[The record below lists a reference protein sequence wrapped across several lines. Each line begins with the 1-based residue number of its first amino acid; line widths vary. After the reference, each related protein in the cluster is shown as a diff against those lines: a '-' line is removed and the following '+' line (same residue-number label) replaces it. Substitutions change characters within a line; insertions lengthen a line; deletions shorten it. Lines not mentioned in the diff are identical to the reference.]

1 MNGSRFIATIQNGKE
16 TQAMR
21 KASETRTT
29 MKRTILTALI
39 LAAALILTQGNGVA
53 RAASAAGIDADVDA
67 ALMKLYEAQPAAK
80 MLADKA
86 VAILVFP
93 NMVKAGF
100 LVGAQYGEG
109 ALLKKGKTVGY
120 YNSVAASYG
129 LQAGVQSFGYVLF
142 LMTNSAVHYL
152 NRSGGWEIGV
162 GPSIVVADE
171 GIART
176 LTSTTLKSDVYA
188 FIFDQK
194 GLMAG
199 LGLQGSKITKISK

>member
-1 MNGSRFIATIQNGKE
+1 MLAMIQNGKK

-21 KASETRTT
+21 KATETRTT
-29 MKRTILTALI
+29 MKRTILTALV
-39 LAAALILTQGNGVA
+39 LAAVLVLTLGNGVA

-67 ALMKLYEAQPAAK
+67 ALIKLYEEQPVAK

-109 ALLKKGKTVGY
+109 ALLKKGRTVGY

-129 LQAGVQSFGYVLF
+129 LQAGAQSFGYVLF
-142 LMTNSAVHYL
+142 LMTPSAVHYL
-152 NRSGGWEIGV
+152 NKSGGWEIGV
-162 GPSIVVADE
+162 GPSVVVADE
-171 GIART
+171 GVART

-199 LGLQGSKITKISK
+199 LGLQGSKITKIKK

>member
-1 MNGSRFIATIQNGKE
+1 
-16 TQAMR
+16 MR

-29 MKRTILTALI
+29 MKQTILTALV
-39 LAAALILTQGNGVA
+39 LAAALVLTQWNGVA

-67 ALMKLYEAQPAAK
+67 ALMRLYEEQPVAK
-80 MLADKA
+80 MLAEKA

-109 ALLKKGKTVGY
+109 ALLKKGRTVGY

-129 LQAGVQSFGYVLF
+129 LQAGAQSFGYVLF
-142 LMTNSAVHYL
+142 LMTPSAVHYL
-152 NRSGGWEIGV
+152 NRSGGWEIGT

-171 GIART
+171 GVART

-199 LGLQGSKITKISK
+199 IGLQGSKITTIRK

>member
-1 MNGSRFIATIQNGKE
+1 
-16 TQAMR
+16 MR
-21 KASETRTT
+21 KVGEMKTT
-29 MKRTILTALI
+29 MKRTVLTALV
-39 LAAALILTQGNGVA
+39 LTAVLVLTQGNGVA

-67 ALMKLYEAQPAAK
+67 ALIKLYEEQPVAK

-100 LVGAQYGEG
+100 IVGAQYGEG
-109 ALLKKGKTVGY
+109 ALLKKGRTVGY

-129 LQAGVQSFGYVLF
+129 LQAGAQSFGYVLF
-142 LMTNSAVHYL
+142 LMTPSAVHYL

-162 GPSIVVADE
+162 GPSVVVADE
-171 GIART
+171 GVARA

-199 LGLQGSKITKISK
+199 IGLQGSKITKTKK

>member
-1 MNGSRFIATIQNGKE
+1 MERGE
-16 TQAMR
+16 THQQW
-21 KASETRTT
+21 KGNTNHEKSKGNENNNETNNTHGFGVGRSTGAHT
-29 MKRTILTALI
+29 
-39 LAAALILTQGNGVA
+39 GNGVA

-67 ALMKLYEAQPAAK
+67 ALMKLYEEQPAAK

-100 LVGAQYGEG
+100 VVGAQYGEG
-109 ALLKKGKTVGY
+109 ALLKKGRTVGY

-129 LQAGVQSFGYVLF
+129 LQAGAQTFGYVLF
-142 LMTNSAVHYL
+142 LMTPSAVHYL

-162 GPSIVVADE
+162 GPSVVVADE
-171 GIART
+171 GVARA

-199 LGLQGSKITKISK
+199 IGLQGSKITKIKK

>member
-1 MNGSRFIATIQNGKE
+1 
-16 TQAMR
+16 
-21 KASETRTT
+21 
-29 MKRTILTALI
+29 MKWTILTALV
-39 LAAALILTQGNGVA
+39 LAAVLVLTQGNGVA

-67 ALMKLYEAQPAAK
+67 ALMKLYEEQPVTK
-80 MLADKA
+80 MLAQKA

-109 ALLKKGKTVGY
+109 ALLKKGRTVGY

-129 LQAGVQSFGYVLF
+129 LQAGAQTFGYVLF

-152 NRSGGWEIGV
+152 NKSAGWEIGA
-162 GPSIVVADE
+162 GPGIVVADE

-176 LTSTTLKSDVYA
+176 LTSTTLKADVYA

-199 LGLQGSKITKISK
+199 IGLQGSKITKIRK

>member
-1 MNGSRFIATIQNGKE
+1 
-16 TQAMR
+16 MR
-21 KASETRTT
+21 KVGEMKTT
-29 MKRTILTALI
+29 MKRTVLTALV
-39 LAAALILTQGNGVA
+39 LTAVLVLTQGNGVA

-67 ALMKLYEAQPAAK
+67 ALIKLYEEQPVAK

-100 LVGAQYGEG
+100 IVGAQYGEG
-109 ALLKKGKTVGY
+109 ALLKKGRTVGY

-129 LQAGVQSFGYVLF
+129 LQAGAQSFGYVLF
-142 LMTNSAVHYL
+142 LMTPSAVHYL

-162 GPSIVVADE
+162 GPSVVVADE
-171 GIART
+171 GVARA

-199 LGLQGSKITKISK
+199 IGLQGSKITKIKK

>member
-1 MNGSRFIATIQNGKE
+1 
-16 TQAMR
+16 MR
-21 KASETRTT
+21 KASETKTT
-29 MKRTILTALI
+29 MKRTIFTALV
-39 LAAALILTQGNGVA
+39 LGAVLLLTQGSGVA

-67 ALMKLYEAQPAAK
+67 ALMKLYEEQPVAK
-80 MLADKA
+80 MLAEKA

-109 ALLKKGKTVGY
+109 ALLKKGRTVGY

-129 LQAGVQSFGYVLF
+129 LQAGAQTFGYVLF

-199 LGLQGSKITKISK
+199 IGLQGSKITKIKK

>member
-1 MNGSRFIATIQNGKE
+1 
-16 TQAMR
+16 
-21 KASETRTT
+21 
-29 MKRTILTALI
+29 MKRTILTALVLTAVI
-39 LAAALILTQGNGVA
+39 VLTQGTGA
-53 RAASAAGIDADVDA
+53 AYAASAAGIDADVDA
-67 ALMKLYEAQPAAK
+67 ALMRLYEEQPMAK
-80 MLADKA
+80 MLAEKA

-109 ALLKKGKTVGY
+109 ALLKKGRTVGY

-129 LQAGVQSFGYVLF
+129 LQAGAQSFGYVLF
-142 LMTNSAVHYL
+142 LMTPSAVHYL
-152 NRSGGWEIGV
+152 NRSGGWEIGT

-171 GIART
+171 GVART

-199 LGLQGSKITKISK
+199 IGLQGSKITKIRK

>member
-1 MNGSRFIATIQNGKE
+1 
-16 TQAMR
+16 MR
-21 KASETRTT
+21 KTSETST
-29 MKRTILTALI
+29 MRRTILRALV
-39 LAAALILTQGNGVA
+39 LAAVLILTQGNGVA

-67 ALMKLYEAQPAAK
+67 ALMKLYEEQPAAK
-80 MLADKA
+80 MLARKA
-86 VAILVFP
+86 VAVLVFP

-109 ALLKKGKTVGY
+109 ALLKKGRTVGY

-129 LQAGVQSFGYVLF
+129 LQAGAQSFGYVLF
-142 LMTNSAVHYL
+142 LMTPSAVQYL

-162 GPSIVVADE
+162 GPSVVVADE

-199 LGLQGSKITKISK
+199 AGLQGSKITKIKK

>member
-1 MNGSRFIATIQNGKE
+1 MLAMTQNGKE
-16 TQAMR
+16 TQAVR
-21 KASETRTT
+21 KAGETRTT
-29 MKRTILTALI
+29 MKWTILTALV
-39 LAAALILTQGNGVA
+39 LAAVLVLTQGNGVA

-67 ALMKLYEAQPAAK
+67 ALMKLYEEQPVTK
-80 MLADKA
+80 MLAQKA

-109 ALLKKGKTVGY
+109 ALLKKGRTVGY

-129 LQAGVQSFGYVLF
+129 LQAGAQTFGYVLF

-152 NRSGGWEIGV
+152 NQSAGWEIGA
-162 GPSIVVADE
+162 GPGIVVADE

-176 LTSTTLKSDVYA
+176 LTSTTLKADVYA

-199 LGLQGSKITKISK
+199 IGLQGSKITKINK

>member
-1 MNGSRFIATIQNGKE
+1 
-16 TQAMR
+16 MR
-21 KASETRTT
+21 KTSETETT
-29 MKRTILTALI
+29 MKRTILTALV
-39 LAAALILTQGNGVA
+39 LAAVLVLAQGNGVA
-53 RAASAAGIDADVDA
+53 RAASAAGIDADAQA
-67 ALMKLYEAQPAAK
+67 ALMRLYEEQPVAK
-80 MLADKA
+80 MLAEKA

-100 LVGAQYGEG
+100 VLGAQYGEG
-109 ALLKKGKTVGY
+109 ALIKKGRTVGY
-120 YNSVAASYG
+120 YNSVSASYG
-129 LQAGVQSFGYVLF
+129 LQAGAQTFGYALF

-152 NRSGGWEIGV
+152 NRSSGWEIGV

-199 LGLQGSKITKISK
+199 IGLQGSKITKIRK

>member
-1 MNGSRFIATIQNGKE
+1 
-16 TQAMR
+16 MR
-21 KASETRTT
+21 KARETRTT
-29 MKRTILTALI
+29 MNRTILTALV
-39 LAAALILTQGNGVA
+39 LAALLVLTQWTGTA
-53 RAASAAGIDADVDA
+53 YAASAAGIDADVHA
-67 ALMKLYEAQPAAK
+67 ALMKLYEEQPVTK
-80 MLADKA
+80 MLAEKA

-109 ALLKKGKTVGY
+109 ALLKKGRTVGY

-129 LQAGVQSFGYVLF
+129 LQAGAQTFGYVLF
-142 LMTNSAVHYL
+142 LMTPSAVHYL
-152 NRSGGWEIGV
+152 NRSGGWEIGA

-171 GIART
+171 GVARS

-199 LGLQGSKITKISK
+199 IGLQGSKITKIRK